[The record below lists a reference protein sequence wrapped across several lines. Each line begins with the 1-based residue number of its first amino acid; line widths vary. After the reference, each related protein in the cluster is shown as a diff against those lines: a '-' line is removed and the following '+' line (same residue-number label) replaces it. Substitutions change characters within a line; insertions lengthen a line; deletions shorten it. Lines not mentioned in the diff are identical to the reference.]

1 MFDVFGVNGV
11 NGDNNPEIQSL
22 IDQNRKVQLIEEKF
36 KRLIFNVQDV
46 RMSMYEDPMQMLKR
60 IRMVGWKSIKDQTLE
75 LTPLTIVI
83 GANGAGKSNLLSLF
97 KLLNAIFANTPGLRN
112 YVGQCGFADSLL
124 HYGVKQTP
132 VAEMELTFTT
142 ETGDTTYLARW
153 AAAAGGTLIFTEERV
168 TFLRTGAVK
177 PIVVDLGAGHPET
190 NLLRVADEG
199 NQTAAVALRLLRSCR
214 LFHFHDTSESCAARQ
229 PCSVDANRFLLPDAG
244 NLAAMLYLFS
254 QQHKTAYRRI
264 SATVRQM
271 VPDFEGF
278 VLEPSKLNDKQIL
291 LNWTH
296 KGRDY
301 EFGPHQLSDGS
312 LRFIA
317 LATLLLQ
324 PEEKLPTLI
333 ALDEPELGLH
343 PAALE
348 ILGGMSRAASEHS
361 QLVFATQS
369 SVFLDHFEPENIV
382 VVNSRSGT
390 SEFQQLDAEKLAAWR
405 ADYSM
410 GEIWEK
416 NVIGGGPYG

>member
-1 MFDVFGVNGV
+1 M
-11 NGDNNPEIQSL
+11 
-22 IDQNRKVQLIEEKF
+22 QL
-36 KRLIFNVQDV
+36 
-46 RMSMYEDPMQMLKR
+46 LKR
-60 IRMVGWKSIKDQTLE
+60 IRLVGWKSIKDQTLD
-75 LTPLTIVI
+75 LTPLTVVI

-97 KLLNAIFANTPGLRN
+97 KLLNAMFANTPGFRN
-112 YVGQCGFADSLL
+112 YVGQSGFADSLL

-132 VAEMELTFTT
+132 VAEMELTFGTDK
-142 ETGDTTYLARW
+142 GDTAYLARW
-153 AAAAGGTLIFTEERV
+153 AVAAGGTLIFTEERV
-168 TFLRTGAVK
+168 TFLRTGAIQ
-177 PIVVDLGAGHPET
+177 PTVVDLGAGHSET
-190 NLLRVADEG
+190 NLVSSAEEG
-199 NQTAAVALRLLRSCR
+199 NKTAEVALRLLRSCR
-214 LFHFHDTSESCAARQ
+214 LFHFHDTSERSAARQ
-229 PCSVDANRFLLPDAG
+229 PCYIEANRFLYPDAG
-244 NLAAMLYLFS
+244 NLGAMIYLFRE
-254 QQHKTAYRRI
+254 QYPTAYRRI

-278 VLEPSKLNDKQIL
+278 VLEPSRLNENQIL

-324 PEEKLPTLI
+324 PEEKQPLLI

-348 ILGGMSRAASEHS
+348 VLAGMARAASLSS

-369 SVFLDHFEPENIV
+369 SVFLDHFEPEQIL

-390 SEFQQLDAEKLAAWR
+390 SEFRRLDAEKLAAWR
-405 ADYSM
+405 ADYTM

-416 NVIGGGPYG
+416 NVVGGGPYG

>member
-1 MFDVFGVNGV
+1 
-11 NGDNNPEIQSL
+11 
-22 IDQNRKVQLIEEKF
+22 
-36 KRLIFNVQDV
+36 
-46 RMSMYEDPMQMLKR
+46 MQMLKQAH
-60 IRMVGWKSIKDQTLE
+60 IVGWRSIKDQTLD
-75 LTPLTIVI
+75 LTPLTVVI

-97 KLLNAIFANTPGLRN
+97 KLLNAMFANTPGLRN
-112 YVGQCGFADSLL
+112 YVGMSGFSESLL
-124 HYGVKQTP
+124 HYGSKETP
-132 VAEMELTFTT
+132 VAEMKLTFTT
-142 ETGDTTYLARW
+142 DTGETSYFARW

-168 TFLRTGAVK
+168 EFQRTGTTQ
-177 PIVVDLGAGHPET
+177 PMVVDLGAGHSET
-190 NLLRVADEG
+190 NLLRLADDG
-199 NQTAAVALRLLRSCR
+199 NQTAGVALRLLRSCR
-214 LFHFHDTSESCAARQ
+214 LFHFHDTSDSCAARK
-229 PCSVDANRFLLPDAG
+229 PCYVEANRFLYPDAG
-244 NLAAMLYLFS
+244 NLAAMLHLFRN
-254 QQHKTAYRRI
+254 QHPTAYRRI
-264 SATVRQM
+264 TATVRQM
-271 VPDFEGF
+271 VPDFDSF
-278 VLEPSKLNDKQIL
+278 ILEPSKLNQTQVL

-324 PEEKLPTLI
+324 PEENLPLLI

-348 ILGGMSRAASEHS
+348 ILAGMARAVSEHS

-382 VVNSRSGT
+382 VVNSRSGA
-390 SEFQQLDAEKLAAWR
+390 SEFLRLDAEKLAAWR

-416 NVIGGGPYG
+416 NIVGGGPYG